1 MKTIKIIV
9 LALTMMSS
17 VSVFSQETESN
28 QDSITTVLKIKELKV
43 REHNLKNKIAVED
56 AKRNQHLEGV
66 TPETQERLNN
76 KQDSI
81 CLDLRSQ
88 LVEVELEMKE
98 LIPNKTIAVALGQ
111 YNELNDRNKEAA
123 KPEETE

>member
-98 LIPNKTIAVALGQ
+98 LIPNKTIAAALGQ
-111 YNELNDRNKEAA
+111 YNELNDRNKEVA